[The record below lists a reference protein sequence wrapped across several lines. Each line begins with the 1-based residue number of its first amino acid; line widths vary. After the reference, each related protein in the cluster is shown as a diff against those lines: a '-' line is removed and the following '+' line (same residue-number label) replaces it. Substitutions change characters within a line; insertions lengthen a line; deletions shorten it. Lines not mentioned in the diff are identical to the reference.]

1 MKFGT
6 VREFFATIEKY
17 PHLCTS
23 CGMCVG
29 ICPTGAVGILKNK
42 YSQYIPVFDEEK
54 CTKCNKCIKSCPGID
69 IINSQQSGI
78 GVFQKNFLAC
88 SSDKS
93 QRSAGSSGGVITA
106 LSSWMLSE
114 GIIEKAIMLNSTGSP
129 INSEIGIITSA
140 GSVMQCS
147 SSKYVAYPICEAIC
161 EFNENTLI
169 TTLPCQSR
177 AMNKARKNKG
187 YIFGLFCSKAYT
199 SDLIRYVSTQESI
212 KLEDIQT
219 INYRKGSWPGQ
230 VAIDTIN
237 RKIRI
242 PINRSYYTAISN
254 GYFFTIQGCLLCPDY
269 FNENAD
275 ISFGDPWGFK
285 MDQELLLGKTV
296 VIVRSSK
303 GLELIEGAISNKI
316 IIAEEI
322 TEKQV
327 INGHQGG
334 VYFKKRSIGLRLKKF
349 EEMGLPLPEH
359 NLDLSK
365 KYNLIQSYIQN
376 YYIKNNILLKKDYE
390 NIFSSNKLMIFIKR
404 YFILLLQKIYMKFY
418 INKSN

>member
-1 MKFGT
+1 MKFET

-29 ICPTGAVGILKNK
+29 ICPTEAVSIVKNE
-42 YSQYIPVFDEEK
+42 YSQYIPLFDEEK
-54 CTKCNKCIKSCPGID
+54 CTQCNKCIKSCPGID
-69 IINSQQSGI
+69 ITSSQQSGI
-78 GVFQKNFLAC
+78 GVFQKIYLAC

-114 GIIEKAIMLNSTGSP
+114 GIIEKAILLNSTESP
-129 INSEIGIITSA
+129 INSEISIITSA
-140 GSVMQCS
+140 EAVMQCS
-147 SSKYVAYPICEAIC
+147 GSKYVAYPICEAIQ
-161 EFNENTLI
+161 EFSKNSLI
-169 TTLPCQSR
+169 TTLPCQSI
-177 AMNKARKNKG
+177 AINKARKHKG
-187 YIFGLFCSKAYT
+187 YIFGLFCSKAY
-199 SDLIRYVSTQESI
+199 
-212 KLEDIQT
+212 

-230 VAIDTIN
+230 VAIDTSN

-242 PINRSYYTAISN
+242 PYNRSYYTAISN
-254 GYFFTIQGCLLCPDY
+254 GDFFTIQGCLLCPDY

-285 MDQELLLGKTV
+285 IDQELLLGKTV

-303 GLELIEGAISNKI
+303 GLELIERAISNKK

-322 TEKQV
+322 TEEQV

-334 VYFKKRSIGLRLKKF
+334 VYFKKRSIGLRLRKF
-349 EEMGLPLPEH
+349 EQMGLPLPEH
-359 NLDLSK
+359 NFDLPK
-365 KYNLIQSYIQN
+365 KHNPIQSYIQN

-390 NIFSSNKLMIFIKR
+390 NIFSTNKLMIFIKR
-404 YFILLLQKIYMKFY
+404 YSILLLQKTYLKFLHR
-418 INKSN
+418 